1 MAFAALTAPLTALI
15 TRPSVPRVP
24 PPPPD
29 PFDDIDDVNKATTD
43 PKTAAELEVLVD
55 RTRDEIL
62 AFHFATRPRNTTK
75 NYVLKQKEWS
85 VRLLAPLSSTLA
97 NP

>member
-24 PPPPD
+24 LPPPD
-29 PFDDIDDVNKATTD
+29 PFDDIDDVDKATTD

-62 AFHFATRPRNTTK
+62 AFHFATRPKNTTK
-75 NYVLKQKEWS
+75 NYLPKQREWS
-85 VRLLAPLSSTLA
+85 VSLLPLFSSRLT